1 MIAARYEIHD
11 NNPVNTGFM
20 VKKNVKTVFCCQAC
34 GYQTPKWMGKCPDC
48 GQWDTLVEET
58 RASGSARGTQHSLIS
73 ASAEPISID
82 SVVLEENYR
91 LLTGIKEFDRV
102 LGGGLVPGTLVLIGG
117 DPGIGKST
125 LMLQVL
131 HGLSNNG
138 NKVLYVSG
146 EESVKQIK
154 IRSQRLSTLSPDM
167 LVVSEIDLDAIMS
180 MVESIKPCVLVI
192 DSIQTMFNGDLTS
205 APGSVSQVRE
215 STMRLMLLAKKTG
228 IPTFLV
234 GHVTKDGAIAGP
246 RVMEHMVD
254 TVLYFE
260 GDRNHVFRIL
270 RAVKN
275 RFGSTNEIGVFEMKE
290 MGLDEVENPSAIFLS
305 ERPENAPGSVV
316 TASME
321 GTRPILVELQ
331 GLASSTKFGTPRRTI
346 LGLDQNRVALLVAV
360 MEKKLGLH
368 LIGHDIFMNVVGGVK
383 VDEPAVDMGII
394 SAIASSFLDKPVPDG
409 TVVLGE
415 AGLTGEVR
423 AISHVE
429 TRVAEIKKMGF
440 TRCLVPESNLK
451 RMNEINGIEIAGVK
465 SVSEAMEML
474 F

>member
-1 MIAARYEIHD
+1 
-11 NNPVNTGFM
+11 
-20 VKKNVKTVFCCQAC
+20 
-34 GYQTPKWMGKCPDC
+34 MGKCPDC
-48 GQWDTLVEET
+48 NSWQTFAEESLKT
-58 RASGSARGTQHSLIS
+58 GPAQSSRIGSIS
-73 ASAEPISID
+73 NITEPVPID
-82 SVVLEENYR
+82 SIELLKEHR

-102 LGGGLVPGTLVLIGG
+102 LGGGLVSGSVVLIGG

-131 HGLSNNG
+131 YGLASKG
-138 NKVLYVSG
+138 KKVLYVSG
-146 EESVKQIK
+146 EESIKQIK
-154 IRSQRLSTLSPDM
+154 IRSERLSTVSGDL
-167 LVVSEIDLDAIMS
+167 LVVSEINLEAIIS
-180 MVESIKPCVLVI
+180 MVGTVCPDVLVI

-215 STMRLMLLAKKTG
+215 STMQLMILSKKTG

-246 RVMEHMVD
+246 RIMEHMVD

-290 MGLDEVENPSAIFLS
+290 KGLDEVSNPSAVFLS
-305 ERPENAPGSVV
+305 ERPENTPGSIV

-321 GTRPILVELQ
+321 GTRPILVEIQ
-331 GLASSTKFGTPRRTI
+331 GLVSSSSLGTPRRTI
-346 LGLDQNRVALLVAV
+346 LGLDQNRVSLLVAV
-360 MEKKLGLH
+360 MEKKVGFQLM
-368 LIGHDIFMNVVGGVK
+368 GHDIFMNVAGGVK

-394 SAIASSFLDKPVPDG
+394 SAVASSFLDRPIASG

-415 AGLTGEVR
+415 VGLTGEVR

-429 TRVAEIKKMGF
+429 IRVSEIKKMGF
-440 TRCLVPESNLK
+440 TRCLLPKSNLK
-451 RMNEINGIEIAGVK
+451 RMTHIKGIEVIGIADVAG
-465 SVSEAMEML
+465 AMEIL